1 MEIFCGRGDSK
12 MRLITIFKE
21 IKKYFKGSLRIAKE
35 NGMIV
40 EEGVSVLGGV
50 NFGSEPYL
58 ITLRRKCRITSD
70 VVFVTHDGGTWAFRN
85 HWEEYKDVIKY
96 GRIEIGEEAFVGTRS
111 IIMPGVHIGKHS
123 VVGAGSV
130 VTKDVPDYTVVA
142 GVPARIVCTTKEYAE
157 KALKGMPVDFDKNAY
172 DADKKSYLLKTLKR

>member
-1 MEIFCGRGDSK
+1 
-12 MRLITIFKE
+12 
-21 IKKYFKGSLRIAKE
+21 
-35 NGMIV
+35 MIV

-85 HWEEYKDVIKY
+85 HWPEYKDVIKY
-96 GRIEIGEEAFVGTRS
+96 GRIEVGEEAFIGTRS
-111 IIMPGVHIGKHS
+111 IIMPGVRIGNHS

-130 VTKDVPDYTVVA
+130 VTKNVPDYTVVA
-142 GVPARIVCTTKEYAE
+142 GVPARIICSTQEYAE
-157 KALKGMPVDFDKNAY
+157 KTYENMPDGFDRKEY
-172 DADKKSYLLKTLKR
+172 EKDKKTHLLDIL

>member
-1 MEIFCGRGDSK
+1 
-12 MRLITIFKE
+12 MRITVILNE
-21 IKKYFKGSLRIAKE
+21 LKKRLKGNFTIAKE
-35 NGMIV
+35 NGMTV

-85 HWEEYKDVIKY
+85 HWDEYKDVIKY
-96 GRIEIGEEAFVGTRS
+96 GRIEIGEEAFIGTRS

-142 GVPARIVCTTKEYAE
+142 GVPARTICTTKEYAD
-157 KALKGMPVDFDKNAY
+157 KALKNMPDDFDKKAY
-172 DADKKSYLLKTLKR
+172 SSDKKSYLLKTLEQ

>member
-1 MEIFCGRGDSK
+1 MKF
-12 MRLITIFKE
+12 ITI
-21 IKKYFKGSLRIAKE
+21 IKQIKRRLKGSLKIAKE
-35 NGMIV
+35 DGMIV

-58 ITLRRKCRITSD
+58 ITLRKKCRITSD

-85 HWEEYKDVIKY
+85 HWEKYKDVIKY
-96 GRIEIGEEAFVGTRS
+96 GKIEVGEEAFIGTRS
-111 IIMPGVHIGKHS
+111 IIMPGVRIGNHS

-142 GVPARIVCTTKEYAE
+142 GVPAKVICTTQEYAE
-157 KALKGMPVDFDKNAY
+157 RSLAGMPDGFNKLEY
-172 DADKKSYLLKTLKR
+172 DTDKKSHLLNIL

>member
-1 MEIFCGRGDSK
+1 
-12 MRLITIFKE
+12 MRMTAILNE
-21 IKKYFKGSLRIAKE
+21 LKKRLKGSFAIAKE
-35 NGMIV
+35 NGMTV

-70 VVFVTHDGGTWAFRN
+70 VVFVTHDGGTWAFRD
-85 HWEEYKDVIKY
+85 HWDEYKDVIKY
-96 GRIEIGEEAFVGTRS
+96 GRIEIGEEAFIGTRS

-142 GVPARIVCTTKEYAE
+142 GVPARTICTTKEYAE
-157 KALKGMPVDFDKNAY
+157 KALKTMPADFDKNAY
-172 DADKKSYLLKTLKR
+172 NADKKSYLLKTLEQ